1 MSSAGVEKEKKSAL
15 VFRVDGESSECPA
28 RASTV
33 GLPHGDVDTPMFMP
47 VGTYGTVKGTDSD
60 VVVSGGGGREVERCV
75 LAENAVVL
83 RVVGL
88 VQV

>member
-47 VGTYGTVKGTDSD
+47 VGTYGTV
-60 VVVSGGGGREVERCV
+60 
-75 LAENAVVL
+75 L
-83 RVVGL
+83 
-88 VQV
+88 